1 MRSAAKIFHRIDG
14 RGAFADFEME
24 LRRLDV
30 PGRPDPC
37 DGLPAF
43 HLIAL
48 LDRQRLIMRIGR
60 HPAIGMADQHHI
72 AETAQLV
79 TGIGNDAIR
88 RMYEQGLAGAKMTPS
103 PGRLVIDG
111 DTVAVEIDLE
121 VDGAPVR
128 LGDFFTIRSGR
139 IQQLSIYS
147 LTPNGGRLLEKVGV
161 DPQNHNPGDS

>member
-1 MRSAAKIFHRIDG
+1 MTTSAQVVAAYFAGVTAGDAIAVADL
-14 RGAFADFEME
+14 FAD
-24 LRRLDV
+24 D
-30 PGRPDPC
+30 
-37 DGLPAF
+37 
-43 HLIAL
+43 
-48 LDRQRLIMRIGR
+48 
-60 HPAIGMADQHHI
+60 AILHNAAG
-72 AETAQLV
+72 TLK
-79 TGIGNDAIR
+79 GNDAIR

-121 VDGAPVR
+121 VDGAAVR